1 MAGGKETPRQK
12 MIGMMY
18 LVLTALLA
26 LNVAK
31 EVIAAFITIND
42 KVDASGMLIHANSE
56 GLYAQFDQKRAALKA
71 KGGNL
76 KTLELW
82 QNKSIELKKETAT
95 AVSFLLGES
104 NDMITEVEGEDWI
117 KTKDDDGNIVELK
130 SLMNIKAMDNYDVP
144 TNFFIGGNPEKPKQR
159 GLDIPKKIHEYRD
172 AIAVK
177 MATYKEKDKSYTF
190 TPPTSIEGL
199 QEALSTVNPEDS
211 AKIRE
216 FYTSI
221 TLPEKLKLND
231 DGNIKE
237 MPWPSV
243 MFDHAPVV
251 AAAAMFTTLKVDLK
265 NAELIAAEFMLS
277 KVNAP
282 LFNFNKIDAMP
293 FAKAGYMNLGDSMDL
308 RVMIAAYDTNEVSI
322 IKYGIDGDT
331 IPENWKT
338 TTGRINLTASSPGQ
352 HLVKGVIGITE
363 KSETVYKPWE
373 FSYSVGKPSGTISNP
388 DMNVLYRNYDN
399 KLVGAAS
406 GYQNYKL
413 TGSGVSL
420 TKSGE
425 MYIAKPGAART
436 CSVSISGISADGTSA
451 SLGTYTYRVENV
463 PKPNLYLGS
472 IEESTKSTSS
482 AISAQTRLFAKFPEG
497 IPLDGS
503 KYKVVSYSVEVS
515 GMPGMV
521 RGNGNVLNDAAK
533 SRIRQARQGS
543 VVTIS
548 TSVKYGSGPARRKIG
563 TFIVK

>member
-42 KVDASGMLIHANSE
+42 KVDASGMLINANSE
-56 GLYAQFDQKRAALKA
+56 SLYAQFDQKRAALKA

-104 NDMITEVEGEDWI
+104 NDMITAVEGEDWI
-117 KTKDDDGNIVELK
+117 KAKDDAGNIVELK

-373 FSYSVGKPSGTISNP
+373 FSYSVGKPSGTISKYI
-388 DMNVLYRNYDN
+388 LYKIVDISII
-399 KLVGAAS
+399 GIA
-406 GYQNYKL
+406 
-413 TGSGVSL
+413 GSPH
-420 TKSGE
+420 
-425 MYIAKPGAART
+425 M
-436 CSVSISGISADGTSA
+436 
-451 SLGTYTYRVENV
+451 
-463 PKPNLYLGS
+463 
-472 IEESTKSTSS
+472 
-482 AISAQTRLFAKFPEG
+482 
-497 IPLDGS
+497 
-503 KYKVVSYSVEVS
+503 
-515 GMPGMV
+515 MP
-521 RGNGNVLNDAAK
+521 
-533 SRIRQARQGS
+533 
-543 VVTIS
+543 
-548 TSVKYGSGPARRKIG
+548 PPPPP
-563 TFIVK
+563 